1 MANDYTELYDII
13 SYIGPIIKDGIR
25 VGSRTINFTMLDYY
39 SLTKE
44 DISDLLS
51 ALLTRRVNVEKP
63 PYYSYFYR
71 LFEREGSL
79 VKRDISVTD
88 VLNEHNAFIIDNYR
102 FEPTE
107 EDIQKIFNLFDE
119 YDIPKYSRL
128 IYTALYRTALGVPIL
143 PLVMEDKNKIR

>member
-1 MANDYTELYDII
+1 MEKDYMELYDII

-44 DISDLLS
+44 DIRDLLG
-51 ALLTRRVNVEKP
+51 ALLARRVNVEKP
-63 PYYSYFYR
+63 PYYGYFYR
-71 LFEREGSL
+71 LFERGGSL
-79 VKRDISVTD
+79 VKQDISVMD

-107 EDIQKIFNLFDE
+107 EDIQKIFDLFDE

-128 IYTALYRTALGVPIL
+128 IYTALYRKALGVPIL
-143 PLVMEDKNKIR
+143 PLAMKDKNRIK